1 MDEKFYYNV
10 NKNTIEYGDE
20 KFIAYVNCVDG
31 FRIANKL
38 NTFLLEN
45 IELKETNQELFD
57 ELQNKTSW
65 LSLRGGELAILK
77 KENEEL
83 RKENEDCKMMIATLR
98 NIILEKEEE

>member
-1 MDEKFYYNV
+1 MDKNFYYNA

-20 KFIAYVNCVDG
+20 KFVAYVNCVDG

-45 IELKETNQELFD
+45 IELKETNKELFD
-57 ELQNKTSW
+57 DLQSKTIR
-65 LSLRGGELAILK
+65 LSLRCGELAILK

-83 RKENEDCKMMIATLR
+83 RKENEDCKLMIATLR

>member
-1 MDEKFYYNV
+1 MDKKFYYNV
-10 NKNTIEYGDE
+10 NKNTIEYGNE

-38 NTFLLEN
+38 NTFLVEN
-45 IELKETNQELFD
+45 IELKERNQKLFD

-65 LSLRGGELAILK
+65 LSLRGGELDILK